1 MWSIDVNLS
10 ILKPMLSFFGGGGVG
25 WAMVVPVQPNKS
37 VEVVLWLCLVGVGV
51 VTIFPIGI

>member
-1 MWSIDVNLS
+1 
-10 ILKPMLSFFGGGGVG
+10 MLSFFGGGGVG